1 MIVNLLHLCLA
12 YIVMN
17 QYSLS
22 SISMFILVLPDHQS
36 PFLLNGFFFK
46 NADTRV
52 MISYIGEQ
60 RHNVATVVE
69 KTDTLGISL
78 CNVSTYTIPSS
89 LVLLP

>member
-36 PFLLNGFFFK
+36 PFLLNGSFFK
-46 NADTRV
+46 HADTRV
-52 MISYIGEQ
+52 MISYKWWAATQCSNSCREN
-60 RHNVATVVE
+60 RHTGN
-69 KTDTLGISL
+69 
-78 CNVSTYTIPSS
+78 
-89 LVLLP
+89 